1 MHDNN
6 TLLNLDNKISNWVT
20 IREAV
25 DMINHL
31 KGLKI
36 TTSDIYRNAL
46 FGNIHLS
53 IYFQSP
59 VILQKVRMSVCKL
72 KLKLIPHSYIN
83 RICMLEKNCF
93 FSGRN
98 LILSTEG
105 EYIHPSQ
112 RIIDTALI
120 GYEYVLIQ
128 RLLARSLDIP
138 QPITG
143 AKEINYGITVNLS
156 GKAFQVLEKMTWEER
171 VKQQTMLF
179 SKDCVKNNCE
189 FIRLQK
195 NCRLHRKGCFPI
207 HTLPNDACF
216 VIKNTELDK
225 LIKTPFI
232 NKTPPP
238 YSTRISTPLS
248 RLFWLACKH
257 NEEISPLIRQ
267 PYKLLSIFEQ
277 WASDDGITDR
287 LSGDTLKTALERGS
301 PSSSSPSK

>member
-1 MHDNN
+1 MSKNN
-6 TLLNLDNKISNWVT
+6 NIFNIQNNMKDWLT
-20 IREAV
+20 IKEAV
-25 DMINHL
+25 QIAKQTANVDL
-31 KGLKI
+31 TEGC
-36 TTSDIYRNAL
+36 IYRHAL
-46 FGNIHLS
+46 CGDIFLS

-59 VILQKVRMSVCKL
+59 IILRKVRMSDNKAKL
-72 KLKLIPHSYIN
+72 RLITASPIN
-83 RICMLEKNCF
+83 RICQLEKKCF
-93 FSGRN
+93 FNGRN

-105 EYIHPSQ
+105 RYIYPSL
-112 RIIDTALI
+112 RILDTTLT
-120 GYEYVLIQ
+120 GYEYVLTQ
-128 RLLARSLDIP
+128 RLLAHSLGIP

-143 AKEINYGITVNLS
+143 ANEINYGITVIFS
-156 GKAFQVLEKMTWEER
+156 GEVFQIFERKTWAER
-171 VKQQTMLF
+171 IKQQAMSLPKELALDINELITSQTI
-179 SKDCVKNNCE
+179 SK
-189 FIRLQK
+189 
-195 NCRLHRKGCFPI
+195 LHRKGYFPI
-207 HTLPNDACF
+207 HILPNDACF

-301 PSSSSPSK
+301 PSSSSSSK